1 MKYFAVLLSIL
12 FLACG
17 GEEKNKT
24 EDKADYV
31 RIANNLAD
39 SINTEAKKY
48 SLYCDRLIVDLN
60 TKPNELQQIVHDYAD
75 SFYIYRENL
84 NRINEQLNLLF
95 QQNKLTE
102 TEVNQLLVKIDLG
115 KLGPQLEQI
124 DMLSLFE

>member
-1 MKYFAVLLSIL
+1 MKFLAVLLSIL
-12 FLACG
+12 FLSC
-17 GEEKNKT
+17 GEEKIKT
-24 EDKADYV
+24 EDKSDYV
-31 RIANNLAD
+31 GIANNLAD

-48 SLYCDRLIVDLN
+48 SLYCDRLIGDLN
-60 TKPNELQQIVHDYAD
+60 TKPNELQQIVHNYAD

-102 TEVNQLLVKIDLG
+102 TEVNQLLAKIDLG
-115 KLGPQLEQI
+115 KLGTQLEQI

>member
-1 MKYFAVLLSIL
+1 MKFLAVLLSIL
-12 FLACG
+12 FLSC
-17 GEEKNKT
+17 GEEKIKT
-24 EDKADYV
+24 EDKSDYV
-31 RIANNLAD
+31 GIANNLAD

-48 SLYCDRLIVDLN
+48 SLYCDRLIGDLN
-60 TKPNELQQIVHDYAD
+60 AKPNELQQIVHNYAD

-102 TEVNQLLVKIDLG
+102 TEVNQLLAKIDLG
-115 KLGPQLEQI
+115 KLGAQLEQI